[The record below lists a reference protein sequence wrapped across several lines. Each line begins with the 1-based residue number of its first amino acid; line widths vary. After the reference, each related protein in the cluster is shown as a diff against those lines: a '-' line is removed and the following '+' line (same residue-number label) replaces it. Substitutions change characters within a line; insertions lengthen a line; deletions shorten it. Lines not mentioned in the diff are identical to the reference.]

1 MQTNKLL
8 RTNILVSIILLIG
21 FALTA
26 VFSYKAN
33 YTDSL
38 DNVEQISSLTADGIY
53 YQITAMFAKPVN
65 TSITMAHDSLLA
77 NHLLAEPKDTGESD
91 YIETTK
97 DYLNSYRK
105 KYGFDSVFLVSTV
118 TGRYYNFKGLDRTL
132 LEENPENAWYFD
144 FLNSEKEYNLNVDND
159 EVGGAENEITVFI
172 NCKVSDTAGET
183 IGVVGVG
190 IRMNQLKELL
200 QGYEEKF
207 GIQAYLIDTD
217 GSIEIS
223 TSYNGYES
231 ADWFDVYGQNSIR
244 EEVMG
249 WEEDTENLELW
260 GDYDSVNNEK
270 NYIVSR
276 YIPELSWHLLVAQ
289 NTGKIVTKMYTQII
303 QACVTIIIIIL
314 SVLGI
319 ITTVIRRFNKQITN
333 LLEERQA
340 VFRKATED
348 MYDNINELNL
358 TKNCCVGKKTEEY
371 FKSLGAENLPY
382 NEGLKVIAEKQIK
395 EEFREGYISIFSPE
409 NVIREFENG
418 NGHLWYELMITQDNV
433 NYYWMRIDAHIFYS
447 AEDQSVHMFTYRKNI
462 DGEKRKEI
470 QAETD
475 EMTGFLTK
483 KATERMVKRVL
494 EENSEGRYAFFIL
507 DIDDFK
513 TANDQFG
520 HIFGDFCIKEFTR
533 IIRKHFRKGDIFG
546 RIGGDEFAVMVPIT
560 STEWVKAK
568 AKELVKALDTVC
580 TENGASW
587 KMSVSIGVAIAG
599 DEKTDFKTLY
609 HNADQALYKT
619 KYNGKNGFTIYNQEM
634 EFKMNP

>member
-38 DNVEQISSLTADGIY
+38 DNVEQVSSLTAEGIY

-77 NHLLAEPKDTGESD
+77 NHLLAEPKDTAESD

-97 DYLNSYRK
+97 DYLNSYQK
-105 KYGFDSVFLVSTV
+105 KYGFDSVFLVSTA
-118 TGRYYNFKGLDRTL
+118 TGRYYNFKGLDRIL

-159 EVGGAENEITVFI
+159 EVDGAENEITVFI
-172 NCKVSDTAGET
+172 NCKVIDGAGQT

-244 EEVMG
+244 EQVMG
-249 WEEDTENLELW
+249 WKEDKVNLELW

-270 NYIVSR
+270 NYIVTR

-289 NTGKIVTKMYTQII
+289 NTSKIVTKMYTQIF
-303 QACVTIIIIIL
+303 QACIIVIIIIL

-319 ITTVIRRFNKQITN
+319 ITTVIRRFNKQITD

-395 EEFREGYISIFSPE
+395 EEFQEGYISMFSPE

-418 NGHLWYELMITQDNV
+418 NDHLWYEFMITQDNV
-433 NYYWMRIDAHIFYS
+433 SYYWMRIDAHIFYS
-447 AEDQSVHMFTYRKNI
+447 VEDQSVHMFTYRKNV

-483 KATERMVKRVL
+483 KATERIVKRVL
-494 EENSEGRYAFFIL
+494 EENSEKRYAFFIL

-520 HIFGDFCIKEFTR
+520 HIFGDFCIKKFAR
-533 IIRKHFRKGDIFG
+533 IIRKNFRKEDILG
-546 RIGGDEFAVMVPIT
+546 RIGGDEFAVIVPIPDA
-560 STEWVKAK
+560 EWVKVK
-568 AKELVKALDTVC
+568 AKELVMALDTVC

-587 KMSVSIGVAIAG
+587 KMSASIGVAITG

-619 KYNGKNGFTIYNQEM
+619 KYNGKNGFTIYNQ
-634 EFKMNP
+634 KMK